1 MGNRP
6 DVAGLVTVTS
16 PASVS
21 AAEAQFEV
29 IRQAKRAPDRI
40 AAQVTTQASTG
51 GNELPLNRFEK
62 RYRGA

>member
-1 MGNRP
+1 MLGRP
-6 DVAGLVTVTS
+6 VVTGLVTVTN

-29 IRQAKRAPDRI
+29 IRQAKRAPHRI
-40 AAQVTTQASTG
+40 AAQVKTQASTG
-51 GNELPLNRFEK
+51 GNELPPNRFEK